1 MTDTMSNVQA
11 ATLDDSVKRIVIAE
25 QFANDFTLVMLN
37 DYDAYSELMDDTK
50 KSESIVE
57 LSDKLREEYET
68 LTAQIVELVEDKV
81 SPIASLLIA
90 QLLQGQGSLPF
101 DLIAKQLR
109 EDAN

>member
-1 MTDTMSNVQA
+1 MSSLAQVQA
-11 ATLDDSVKRIVIAE
+11 DTLDESVKRIVIAE
-25 QFANDFTLVMLN
+25 QFAEDFTLVMLN
-37 DYDAYSELMDDTK
+37 DYEAYSELMDDTK
-50 KSESIVE
+50 SSETMVE

-68 LTAQIVELVEDKV
+68 LTAQVVELVEDSI

-109 EDAN
+109 EEAN